1 MGAKE
6 LIIIVEKLYRFF
18 ILVSIWLS
26 GVAGQI

>member
-6 LIIIVEKLYRFF
+6 LVIIVEKLYRFF
-18 ILVSIWLS
+18 ILTSIWLS